1 MSELKIYAVVGR
13 PVLHSHSPRI
23 FNLWFRASGMNAV
36 YTRLVARSAEDAV
49 RTARAMK
56 LAGINVTSPY
66 KEEIMDLLDGADA
79 HAAKIGAV
87 NCVVPRKTRLWGYNT
102 DFLGAVRALTR
113 SGVDPRG
120 KNIAIL
126 GAGGAARSAAYGLMR
141 RRAARVT
148 ILNRTEERARN
159 AARAFGCDSA
169 PLERADDVIRKSD
182 ILISCISSR
191 AASHETYLRNKKLVV
206 LRADYRDSPPL
217 TGRSRRK
224 YPLIGGQEWLIGQAV
239 PAFRHF
245 TGRNLPARLEGMARA
260 MDLSTRPAE
269 KPNIALVGF
278 MGSGKTATGRVLA
291 RKMGWDLVDTDTEIE
306 KRSGMSVPKMFKTRG
321 ETFFREMEK
330 SLIAGL
336 VPSAKGKIF
345 SLGGGAVLDEDTR
358 SLLTRHCQVIW
369 LWTTLETALARIDLP
384 SRPVLHAAGGER
396 AIERA
401 YKARFR
407 ACARA
412 ADLVLATDDPTPEET
427 GERIRYEM
435 AQTFED

>member
-1 MSELKIYAVVGR
+1 
-13 PVLHSHSPRI
+13 
-23 FNLWFRASGMNAV
+23 MNAV
-36 YTRLVARSAEDAV
+36 YTRLAAGSAEDAV

-56 LAGINVTSPY
+56 LAGINVTSPF
-66 KEEIMDLLDGADA
+66 KEEIMDFLDGADV

-87 NCVVPRKTRLWGYNT
+87 NCVVPRKTRLWGCNT
-102 DFLGAVRALTR
+102 DYLGAVRALTR
-113 SGVDPRG
+113 NGVDPRG

-191 AASHETYLRNKKLVV
+191 ATSHETYLRNKKLVV
-206 LRADYRDSPPL
+206 LQADYRDSPLL

-224 YPLIGGQEWLIGQAV
+224 YPLIGGQEWLIAQAV

-245 TGRNLPARLEGMARA
+245 TGRTLSTRLERMARA
-260 MDLSTRPAE
+260 MDLSTRPAG

-291 RKMGWDLVDTDTEIE
+291 RKMGWGLVDTDAEIG
-306 KRSGMSVPKMFKTRG
+306 KRSGMSVPKMFTSRG
-321 ETFFREMEK
+321 EPFFREMEK
-330 SLIAGL
+330 SLIARL

-358 SLLTRHCQVIW
+358 ALLTHHCQVIW

-396 AIERA
+396 PIERA
-401 YKARFR
+401 YQARFR
-407 ACARA
+407 ACALA
-412 ADLVLATDDPTPEET
+412 SDLVLATDGPTPEET

-435 AQTFED
+435 DQAFED